1 MRKKETASGY
11 GSAAQ
16 RRRLPA
22 AKKGSKSCKETDS
35 AGADGAG
42 SETEQLRSLLQLA
55 AHICRHLL
63 LPLLLHRKELII
75 LGKKGARR
83 STGSKTVF
91 SRKIE

>member
-1 MRKKETASGY
+1 MRKKETAAGY

-22 AKKGSKSCKETDS
+22 AKKGSKSSKETDS
-35 AGADGAG
+35 AGADSAG

-55 AHICRHLL
+55 AHICR

-75 LGKKGARR
+75 LGKKALDARQDR
-83 STGSKTVF
+83 KLFF